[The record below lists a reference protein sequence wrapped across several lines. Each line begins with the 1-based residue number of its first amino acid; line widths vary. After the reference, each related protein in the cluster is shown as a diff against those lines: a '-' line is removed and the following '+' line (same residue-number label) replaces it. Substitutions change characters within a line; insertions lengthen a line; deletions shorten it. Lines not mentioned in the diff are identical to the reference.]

1 MSPHIKYAYKS
12 HNTWVYRRT
21 YPKAL
26 QPLLGSALKRSLKTV
41 DATQA
46 KARVAE
52 LNTTY
57 HSIIQEAEGTAL
69 AMLSSE
75 NHSGMSAVMPSGRS
89 SETPTV
95 TTASTPTSPRLAVAL
110 PRYQRVRLLGER
122 HVAELAEAYLTEA
135 SNRLRPGSYKSV
147 RFALELLTSH
157 LGNKQVGELTLTH
170 GKEVLGYIC
179 QLSPNVRKYRDG
191 KDAGLAELATL
202 SQAHECTTLTP
213 QTQARILKQMQQFLD
228 WCVGEGELG
237 NNPWEALKV
246 KEKPE
251 VHPHGMLSDA
261 QVSILLNA
269 KDRVLHNALLFGLLT
284 GMRSGEIC
292 GLMAEDITA
301 KGNLGRFIQIRPN
314 AVRLLKSKAAEREVP
329 LHGVLEG
336 LLDTALPKSGRL
348 FPQLSVD
355 RIVKRYAYLRRRH
368 PELRGTVFHST
379 RKWFITQCERTGV
392 PEHYTATLVGH
403 HSARSANKL
412 TYALYSAGISDAQKR
427 EIVDGVRLPVSEG
440 IS

>member
-1 MSPHIKYAYKS
+1 MSTQIKYAYKR

-26 QPLLGSALKRSLKTV
+26 QPFLGSALKQSLKTA
-41 DATQA
+41 DATKA

-52 LNTTY
+52 LNTAFHT
-57 HSIIQEAEGTAL
+57 IIQEAQTHATA
-69 AMLSSE
+69 
-75 NHSGMSAVMPSGRS
+75 
-89 SETPTV
+89 TPT
-95 TTASTPTSPRLAVAL
+95 TGSSSDTSTATQGPRLAVAR
-110 PRYQRVRLLGER
+110 PRYQRARLLDER
-122 HVAELAEAYLTEA
+122 LVAQLAQDYLAEASA
-135 SNRLRPGSYKSV
+135 RLRPGSYKSV

-157 LGNKQVGELTLTH
+157 LGGRPIGDVSLSH
-170 GKEVLGYIC
+170 GKDVLGYVT

-191 KDAGLAELATL
+191 KEAGLAELAKL
-202 SQAHECTTLTP
+202 SSEQESTVLAP

-228 WCVGEGELG
+228 WCVGEGELAT
-237 NNPWEALKV
+237 NPWEALKV
-246 KEKPE
+246 KDKPE
-251 VHPHGMLSDA
+251 VSPHGMLSDA

-301 KGNLGRFIQIRPN
+301 KGNLGRFISIRPN

-329 LHGVLEG
+329 LHGMLEG

-355 RIVKRYAYLRRRH
+355 RVVKRYAYLRRRH

-412 TYALYSAGISDAQKR
+412 TYGLYSAGISDAQKR
-427 EIVDGVRLPVSEG
+427 EIVDGLRLPGSEG